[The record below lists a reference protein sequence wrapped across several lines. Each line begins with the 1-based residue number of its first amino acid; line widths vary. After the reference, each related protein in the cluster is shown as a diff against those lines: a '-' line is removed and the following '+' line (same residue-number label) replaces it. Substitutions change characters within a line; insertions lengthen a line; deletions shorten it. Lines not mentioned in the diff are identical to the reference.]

1 MWILVH
7 FIYCCTTAVIIIN
20 ITLLAAKVLLLR
32 SVPNLSFQVPQ
43 LLQLT
48 GGRSI
53 ADSCRNSRAG
63 TCLCK
68 SWPTKSPTP
77 SGLGASF
84 PLPDVHY
91 MTWACQEK
99 TRSPAV
105 PLGKCQTPGTTCT
118 LPAEVRTSS
127 SYFLTFS
134 IEGWHGL
141 EKNTVAK
148 HQCIFISF
156 SWHSIRLCMTS
167 SHWQQ
172 IEWMLVCTDIQAS
185 SQCIR
190 HGSPSHKKIFS
201 KKEHSPVIY
210 ISLPKLN

>member
-105 PLGKCQTPGTTCT
+105 PLGKCQTPGHHLHPTSWGKDIFLL
-118 LPAEVRTSS
+118 LPHILHWRLTWLGKKYSS
-127 SYFLTFS
+127 KASMHFHLIFMTFNKAVHDDFKPLTANWVNVGLHRYPSKQSVYQTWLS
-134 IEGWHGL
+134 I
-141 EKNTVAK
+141 
-148 HQCIFISF
+148 
-156 SWHSIRLCMTS
+156 
-167 SHWQQ
+167 
-172 IEWMLVCTDIQAS
+172 
-185 SQCIR
+185 
-190 HGSPSHKKIFS
+190 P
-201 KKEHSPVIY
+201 
-210 ISLPKLN
+210 